1 MHGQLRCGDC
11 GVIEEPE
18 NTSIL
23 VTERF
28 EGDSTPD
35 DEAILLALACR
46 CGSRGQFTAASG
58 PDTPRADATVLE
70 RLSQPKDST
79 DG

>member
-1 MHGQLRCGDC
+1 
-11 GVIEEPE
+11 VIEEPE

-46 CGSRGQFTAASG
+46 CGSRG
-58 PDTPRADATVLE
+58 PRADATVLE